1 MFEKK
6 DEVISSS
13 GVAETIV
20 GTSVKLKG
28 NLQSGG
34 DITIDGSVNGEI
46 KTKGSVNIGPNANV
60 IANVKAKQV
69 IVAGTVQG
77 NIEAIERLTLT
88 ETGRVYGDVVVNLLS
103 ISAGAIFTGKSTMIE
118 KVKQPTTEP
127 VAEKEEAKEST
138 KESESKK

>member
-6 DEVISSS
+6 DEAVSSS

-60 IANVKAKQV
+60 IANVKAKRV
-69 IVAGTVQG
+69 TVAGTVQG
-77 NIEAIERLTLT
+77 NIEAVERLTLT

-118 KVKQPTTEP
+118 KVKQPTNEP
-127 VAEKEEAKEST
+127 VAEKEETQESI
-138 KESESKK
+138 KKTEPKK